1 MTPRAF
7 LPLSVLGSGVL
18 AIGLCLG
25 LPSGQAQG
33 LDRSATNIIR
43 SLSPGSGGSGGAPAL
58 PETRV
63 LQGAQVARPD
73 TVEVLAPDG
82 RQVRVRIDRARAL
95 DFDVL
100 FPFDSAELTPEAR
113 RSLAAL
119 GTALASSELA
129 GASYLVAGHTDA
141 RGSAAHNDDLSRRR
155 AQAVRT
161 YLITTFAI
169 SPDRLYVAGFGAR
182 RLRSP
187 QTPAD
192 ASNRRVEIALIVTR

>member
-1 MTPRAF
+1 MNPHTF
-7 LPLSVLGSGVL
+7 LPLSVLGPGVL
-18 AIGLCLG
+18 TLGLCLG
-25 LPSGQAQG
+25 IASVQAQG
-33 LDRSATNIIR
+33 LDRSSTDIIR
-43 SLSPGSGGSGGAPAL
+43 SLAPGGGSGSSQAM

-63 LQGAQVARPD
+63 LQGVR
-73 TVEVLAPDG
+73 VERSDNVDVLAPDG

-95 DFDVL
+95 DFDVF
-100 FPFDSAELTPEAR
+100 FPFDSAELTPAAR

-141 RGSAAHNDDLSRRR
+141 RGSASHNDDLSRRR
-155 AQAVRT
+155 AQAVRN

-169 SPDRLYVAGFGAR
+169 NPDRLYVAGFGAR

-187 QTPAD
+187 QTPA
-192 ASNRRVEIALIVTR
+192 AAINRRVEIALIVAR